1 MLYELIYDFYVQK
14 LRVDQ
19 MKSNSQLSVLHGI
32 LVLSPAVRP
41 HPMSSSYYL
50 HKTHDE
56 WNNNEKNKLKTMINM
71 IITQMDDQ
79 EMMKTMRKE
88 EKKKEAELE
97 GGRKEEICVN
107 QLKDKE

>member
-1 MLYELIYDFYVQK
+1 
-14 LRVDQ
+14 
-19 MKSNSQLSVLHGI
+19 
-32 LVLSPAVRP
+32 
-41 HPMSSSYYL
+41 
-50 HKTHDE
+50 
-56 WNNNEKNKLKTMINM
+56 MINM